1 MSDDSSTH
9 DPADHLARFSIE
21 GLSLKGRILTDQ
33 SLVTSVLLVN
43 CILDDMRKGREDK
56 LNRLIGRTQQLDTS
70 VGKSESVD
78 SKSPIRSMI
87 DVTFQQKDNDMFG
100 EFPVQSIYI

>member
-1 MSDDSSTH
+1 MLDCSTSH
-9 DPADHLARFSIE
+9 NPDHHLAKFSME

-56 LNRLIGRTQQLDTS
+56 LNRLIGRTQEFYRSIDTS
-70 VGKSESVD
+70 LPVD
-78 SKSPIRSMI
+78 SSAPVRSMI
-87 DVTFQQKDNDMFG
+87 DVTFQQKENDMFG
-100 EFPVQSIYI
+100 EFLNLL